1 MSILAGY
8 LMPHA
13 PVFLEAIGRHQIRAV
28 EETIDSMHQIGK
40 AIKILNP
47 DLIVF
52 VSPHGPVFSDAIAVY
67 DLESYK
73 GDFHAFGEFELE
85 YEFKIGSEFLKL
97 LCEFSKESSLDY
109 YPLKKNQF
117 QQFHHDAKLDHGVL
131 VPAHF
136 IYQHVD
142 NIPMVAMSYGT
153 FPYMRLIKNGKLLKT
168 VSDSMGLDIVV
179 VASGDMSHALKD
191 SGPYAYDPKGPWFDA
206 LMKTNIEE
214 QKPWE
219 VFAESLE
226 NIEHARECGLRSF
239 AVMLGALEDS
249 KIKTEVLSYEGPFG
263 VGYLCASFIP
273 EKDGVETDWL
283 EYLERKVQDKYDNHL
298 QKEHFLVK
306 FARLI
311 IEERVKNRVPP
322 KLTISKDHVK
332 VNNTTLEL
340 PENNIYMSMKRGTFV
355 SIKNEL
361 GLRGCIG
368 TILPSEKN
376 IIDEIY
382 RNAIAAATKDYR
394 FNPIDADELKSL
406 IISVDV
412 LSELE
417 VVEDQST
424 LSPERYGVTV
434 SSKGRQGVLL
444 PNLESIETVD
454 QQLRIACNKGGFTVD
469 EIEKIMRFT
478 VDRYK

>member
-1 MSILAGY
+1 MSVLASY

-13 PVFLEAIGRHQIRAV
+13 PVFLEAIGHHQISTV
-28 EETIDSMHQIGK
+28 KKTIDSMHQIGK
-40 AIKILNP
+40 AIKALKP
-47 DLIVF
+47 DMLVF
-52 VSPHGPVFSDAIAVY
+52 VSPHGPIFSDAIAVY

-85 YEFKIGSEFLKL
+85 YEFNIESKFLNL
-97 LCEFSKESSLDY
+97 LCELSDENDLDY

-117 QQFHHDAKLDHGVL
+117 IEFHHDAKLDHGVL

-153 FPYMRLIKNGKLLKT
+153 FPYLRLIKNGKLLKT
-168 VSDSMGLDIVV
+168 VSDRLGLNIVV

-191 SGPYAYDPKGPWFDA
+191 SGPYAYDHNGPWFDA
-206 LMKTNIEE
+206 LMKKNIEK

-219 VFAESLE
+219 IFSESMH
-226 NIEHARECGLRSF
+226 NIESARECGLRSF
-239 AVMLGALEDS
+239 AVMLGAIEGS
-249 KIKTEVLSYEGPFG
+249 KIDSEVLSYEGPFG
-263 VGYLCASFIP
+263 VGYLCASFKP
-273 EKDGVETDWL
+273 GDGVKTDWL
-283 EYLERKVQDKYDNHL
+283 NHLERKLKDRYDVHI

-306 FARLI
+306 FARLV
-311 IEERVKNRVPP
+311 IEERVKGRIPP
-322 KLTISKDHVK
+322 KLTVSKDCVK
-332 VNNTTLEL
+332 VNNTSLESTEMNEFL
-340 PENNIYMSMKRGTFV
+340 NKSRGTFV
-355 SIKNEL
+355 SIKNES

-368 TILPSEKN
+368 TIMPTQKN

-394 FNPIDADELKSL
+394 FNPIDATELQSL

-417 VVEDQST
+417 EVEDQSR
-424 LSPERYGVTV
+424 LSPDRFGVIV
-434 SSKGRQGVLL
+434 SSKGKQGVLL
-444 PNLESIETVD
+444 PNLESIETVEE
-454 QQLRIACNKGGFTVD
+454 QLRIASNKGGFSVD

-478 VDRYK
+478 VDRFK